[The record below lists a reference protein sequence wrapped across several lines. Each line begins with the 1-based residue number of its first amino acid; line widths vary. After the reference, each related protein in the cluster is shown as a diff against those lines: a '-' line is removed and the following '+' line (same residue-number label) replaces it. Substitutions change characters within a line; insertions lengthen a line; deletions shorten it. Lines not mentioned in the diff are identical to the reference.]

1 MAFFATEEELP
12 VAARVWKKRPV
23 RPPKPP
29 IVVPPKPRPRRRG
42 RITVYWK
49 CTEERW
55 LGRNP
60 VTGKLAYL
68 CDQFFIDLKKSGYYE
83 RSATVN
89 GKKISKVEPEVLM
102 RDASK
107 DGKGKK
113 FKVAL
118 GKISVNENVEGN

>member
-12 VAARVWKKRPV
+12 VARRVWKKNPIV
-23 RPPKPP
+23 PKVPP
-29 IVVPPKPRPRRRG
+29 IVTPPKPRPRRRG

-49 CTEERW
+49 CGSDRW

-60 VTGKLAYL
+60 ITGKLAYL
-68 CDQFFIDLKKSGYYE
+68 CDQFFIDLKKNGYYE
-83 RSATVN
+83 KSATVN

-118 GKISVNENVEGN
+118 KKIDVNENPDGN